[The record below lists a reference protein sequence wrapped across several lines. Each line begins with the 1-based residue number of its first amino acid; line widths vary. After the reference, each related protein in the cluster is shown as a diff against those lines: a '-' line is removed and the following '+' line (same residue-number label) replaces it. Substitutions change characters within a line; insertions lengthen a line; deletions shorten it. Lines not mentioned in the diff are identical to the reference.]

1 MRASDPVRNSAW
13 SREGS
18 FSVRSIFDG
27 HLDLALFA
35 LAYNRD
41 MTEPAAVSNQREE
54 GMTDALERG
63 LGAVS
68 LPEMRQ
74 GRIAVCQSSLAARV
88 ITRRGVA
95 VCQSCSLDRS
105 PWRPR

>member
-1 MRASDPVRNSAW
+1 M
-13 SREGS
+13 
-18 FSVRSIFDG
+18 RSIFDG

-54 GMTDALERG
+54 GMTDALDRG

-68 LPEMRQ
+68 LPDMRR
-74 GRIAVCQSSLAARV
+74 GRVAVCQSSLAARV
-88 ITRRGVA
+88 NREARPVNRLDLDFRHPEHGL
-95 VCQSCSLDRS
+95 CQ
-105 PWRPR
+105 RPRPIVLLPGAGGGG